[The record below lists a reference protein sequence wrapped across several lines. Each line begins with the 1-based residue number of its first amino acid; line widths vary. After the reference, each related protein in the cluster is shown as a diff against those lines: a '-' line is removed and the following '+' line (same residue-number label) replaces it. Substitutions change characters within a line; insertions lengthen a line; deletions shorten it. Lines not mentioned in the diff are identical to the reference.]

1 MRYRIARVATLFICV
16 TLLAT
21 VGCAG
26 GFPGL
31 PDLPGLPG
39 GEEPE
44 EPEIEPSLKGT
55 SWVLEAYGEPGNL
68 TPALAGTD
76 VTLEFLAIELNGN
89 AGCNSYFG
97 SYTSKTDGSLEVN
110 DLANTEMACMEP
122 GVMDQETE
130 YLTTLREAENYV
142 VVGATLRIIGGGR
155 LLVLARSEGAPG
167 PEQPAEEEPPEE
179 EPPVEQPPLKNTSWV
194 LDAYGAPGSLTP
206 AIPGKKP
213 TTDFASGELN
223 GSAGC
228 NSYFGSYTSDSDGS
242 LEISDLGNTDMFC
255 VEEDVREQERA
266 FLEALADAN
275 EYEVVGGKLRIEGG
289 GKVLLLVESEEEPAP
304 VEQPPLKNTSW
315 QLEAYGTPGHLTAAI
330 PGKEPTLTFKT
341 GDVNGS
347 GGCNSFFGTYT
358 SDTEGTLEITGLGST
373 MILCTNVNVMNQEHA
388 FLDALGDAETY
399 EVVGEDLRIE
409 GGGKVLLLVESEEE
423 PAPVEQPPL
432 KNTSWEL
439 EAYGTPGHLTAAIPG
454 KEPTLAF
461 TTGDVNGSG
470 GCNSFF
476 GTYTSDTDG
485 SLEMSGIGSTMMLC
499 MDVNVR
505 NQEHAFLEALQLAE
519 TYEVVGGKLRLIGGG
534 KLMVFE

>member
-1 MRYRIARVATLFICV
+1 MMKQGTLRVAILLVCV
-16 TLLAT
+16 TLMAT
-21 VGCAG
+21 VGCI
-26 GFPGL
+26 PGL
-31 PDLPGLPG
+31 PDIPGLPG

-44 EPEIEPSLKGT
+44 EPEIEPALKGT

-122 GVMDQETE
+122 GVMNQETE
-130 YLTTLREAENYV
+130 YLTTLRQAENYV

-167 PEQPAEEEPPEE
+167 PEQPPEEEPPEE
-179 EPPVEQPPLKNTSWV
+179 EPPVEQPPLKDTSWV
-194 LDAYGAPGSLTP
+194 LDAYGEPGNLTP
-206 AIPGKKP
+206 AISGNEP
-213 TTDFASGELN
+213 TIDFATDELN

-228 NSYFGSYTSDSDGS
+228 NAYFGSYTSSTDGS
-242 LEISDLGNTDMFC
+242 FEVSSLGNTDMYC
-255 VEEDVREQERA
+255 TEESVRDQERA
-266 FLEALADAN
+266 FLEALAAAN

-289 GKVLLLVESEEEPAP
+289 GEVLLLEETEEAPPP

-315 QLEAYGTPGHLTAAI
+315 ELEAYGTPGHLTAAI

-358 SDTEGTLEITGLGST
+358 SDTEGTLEITSLGST

-399 EVVGEDLRIE
+399 EVVGEDLRIQ

-439 EAYGTPGHLTAAIPG
+439 EAYGTPSHLTAAIPG
-454 KEPTLAF
+454 KEPTIDF
-461 TTGDVNGSG
+461 STSEVNGSG
-470 GCNSFF
+470 GCNSYF
-476 GTYTSDTDG
+476 GSYTSDTDG
-485 SLEMSGIGSTMMLC
+485 SLEIYDIGSTMMLC
-499 MDVNVR
+499 MDEDIR
-505 NQEHAFLEALQLAE
+505 DQEQAFLEALAAADN
-519 TYEVVGGKLRLIGGG
+519 YEVVGGKLRITGAG
-534 KLMVFE
+534 KMLVFTH